1 MAWDGN
7 NMSLSKDSPR
17 NYMYKNTVYLLD
29 EISDKSCAYL
39 IGDLYD
45 YVINPQNF
53 DTPLNFIINSPGGDV
68 YVMMTILG
76 LINIAKVNRIQ
87 INTFVMGIAASAASV
102 IAIQGDT
109 RKITKI
115 SRHFVHFG
123 GVWSL
128 TERHS
133 EIEKIYE
140 QTKDYAERID
150 NLYLQA
156 CPGLTAE
163 KLRNLQLDERGY
175 LNAEQCIEYGLCDSI
190 IEDDLADMNNI
201 HNQAESFEELF
212 EDYSK
217 HNYKSVIKKLEQ
229 LDKIEHPVINKNNKQ
244 RNKNF
249 KKIEKK

>member
-1 MAWDGN
+1 MSWDGN

-39 IGDLYD
+39 IGDLYE
-45 YVINPQNF
+45 YVTNPQNF
-53 DTPLNFIINSPGGDV
+53 DNPLNFIINSPGGDV
-68 YVMMTILG
+68 YVMMTIIG
-76 LINIAKVNRIQ
+76 LINIAKLNKIQ

-102 IAIQGDT
+102 IAIQGDV
-109 RKITKI
+109 RKITNV
-115 SRHFVHFG
+115 SRHFIHFG
-123 GVWSL
+123 SMWSL

-190 IEDDLADMNNI
+190 IENDLADMTKI
-201 HNQAESFEELF
+201 HRDAEEFEELF
-212 EDYSK
+212 EDYTNGK
-217 HNYKSVIKKLEQ
+217 YKNVMKKLEA
-229 LDKIEHPVINKNNKQ
+229 LG
-244 RNKNF
+244 
-249 KKIEKK
+249 KKETKRRVK

>member
-1 MAWDGN
+1 MSWDGN

-39 IGDLYD
+39 IGDLHEF
-45 YVINPQNF
+45 VTNPQNF

-76 LINIAKVNRIQ
+76 LINIAKLNRIQ
-87 INTFVMGIAASAASV
+87 VNTFIMGIAASAASV
-102 IAIQGDT
+102 IAVQGDT
-109 RKITKI
+109 RRITRI
-115 SRHFVHFG
+115 SRHFIHFG
-123 GVWSL
+123 SMWSL

-156 CPGLTAE
+156 CPGLTPE
-163 KLRNLQLDERGY
+163 KLRELQLDERGY
-175 LNAEQCIEYGLCDSI
+175 LNAEQCIAYGLCDSI
-190 IEDDLADMNNI
+190 VEDDLADMNNI

-217 HNYKSVIKKLEQ
+217 HDYKSVIKKLEQ
-229 LDKIEHPVINKNNKQ
+229 IDKSEHKTTPKRV
-244 RNKNF
+244 
-249 KKIEKK
+249 KKK

>member
-1 MAWDGN
+1 MSWDGN
-7 NMSLSKDSPR
+7 NMSLGKDSSR

-29 EISDKSCAYL
+29 EITDNSCAYL
-39 IGDLYD
+39 IGDLYEF
-45 YVINPQNF
+45 VTNPQNF
-53 DTPLNFIINSPGGDV
+53 ETPLNFIINSPGGDV

-76 LINIAKVNRIQ
+76 LINIAKLNKIQ

-102 IAIQGDT
+102 IAIQGNT
-109 RKITKI
+109 RKITSV
-115 SRHFVHFG
+115 SRHFIHFG
-123 GVWSL
+123 SMWSL

-190 IEDDLADMNNI
+190 IENDLADMTKI
-201 HNQAESFEELF
+201 HRDAEEFEELF
-212 EDYSK
+212 EDYTNGK
-217 HNYKSVIKKLEQ
+217 YKNVMKKLET
-229 LDKIEHPVINKNNKQ
+229 LDKKHD
-244 RNKNF
+244 
-249 KKIEKK
+249 KKIVKN

>member
-1 MAWDGN
+1 MSWDGN
-7 NMSLSKDSPR
+7 NMSLSKDSPK

-29 EISDKSCAYL
+29 EISDNSCAYL

-45 YVINPQNF
+45 FVTNPQNF

-76 LINIAKVNRIQ
+76 LINIAKLNGIQ
-87 INTFVMGIAASAASV
+87 VNTFVMGIAASAASV
-102 IAIQGDT
+102 IAIQGDS

-115 SRHFVHFG
+115 SRHFIHFG
-123 GVWSL
+123 SMWSL

-150 NLYLQA
+150 NLYLQS

-175 LNAEQCIEYGLCDSI
+175 LNAEQCIEYGLCDAI
-190 IEDDLADMNNI
+190 IDEDLSKI
-201 HNQAESFEELF
+201 NQLHEDAESFEQLF
-212 EDYSK
+212 DDYRNR
-217 HNYKSVIKKLEQ
+217 NYKELK
-229 LDKIEHPVINKNNKQ
+229 
-244 RNKNF
+244 
-249 KKIEKK
+249 KKIDALEKQDQPQKNKKK